1 VAVEALEVE
10 SVETDMNANTLSV
23 VFDDSS
29 ISIEDVVT
37 ALADAGYAVPSYSP
51 VD

>member
-23 VFDDSS
+23 VFDDASV
-29 ISIEDVVT
+29 SIEDVVT
-37 ALADAGYAVPSYSP
+37 ALAAAGYAVPSYSP